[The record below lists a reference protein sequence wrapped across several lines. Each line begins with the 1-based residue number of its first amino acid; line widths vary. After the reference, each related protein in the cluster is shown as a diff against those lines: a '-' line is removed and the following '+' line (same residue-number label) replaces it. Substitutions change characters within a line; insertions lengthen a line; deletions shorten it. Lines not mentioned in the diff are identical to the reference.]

1 MVPALR
7 KKTNKQNNYKI
18 EEENGNISVSK
29 EVLWL
34 LISKELVSFIW
45 GNQSNHLKN
54 VILRGH
60 CRRAQCDQGQDL
72 SQRSVLNQLT
82 AFLITLDSL
91 ILC

>member
-1 MVPALR
+1 MVPTLR

-45 GNQSNHLKN
+45 DNQSNHLKN
-54 VILRGH
+54 VILRRH
-60 CRRAQCDQGQDL
+60 CGRAQCDQRQDL

-82 AFLITLDSL
+82 AFLITLDPL